1 MSEPRKEAAL
11 KQLRTALRKVL
22 AYEPPPKASK
32 VSEQK
37 AKYRR
42 SSRKRVSNVPNRS

>member
-1 MSEPRKEAAL
+1 MSELRQEAARE
-11 KQLRTALRKVL
+11 QLRKALRKVL
-22 AYEPPPKASK
+22 AYEPTSKSQK

-42 SSRKRVSNVPNRS
+42 SSKKRVPNVPTCS

>member
-22 AYEPPPKASK
+22 AYEPPPKTSQ

-42 SSRKRVSNVPNRS
+42 SSEKRMPHVPNCS

>member
-22 AYEPPPKASK
+22 AYEPPPKTPK

-37 AKYRR
+37 GKYRR
-42 SSRKRVSNVPNRS
+42 VAKKRRSDVAAHS